1 MWRVCMDL
9 SLGCIAPHLIGLS
22 TIVEGIPRHGTEGE
36 RMNSKRALSTS
47 LSNKIQ
53 GYLTKCYWKARKQGN
68 FMNSEGVHEY
78 DSHILF

>member
-1 MWRVCMDL
+1 MDV

-36 RMNSKRALSTS
+36 RMNSKRALSTG

-53 GYLTKCYWKARKQGN
+53 GISQNAMRKQVN

>member
-1 MWRVCMDL
+1 MGL

-22 TIVEGIPRHGTEGE
+22 RIVYPIHGTEGE
-36 RMNSKRALSTS
+36 RMNSKRALSTG
-47 LSNKIQ
+47 LADKIQ
-53 GYLTKCYWKARKQGN
+53 GYLIKCYWKARKQGN

>member
-1 MWRVCMDL
+1 MDL

-22 TIVEGIPRHGTEGE
+22 TIVENIPRHMEQEEGE
-36 RMNSKRALSTS
+36 RMNSKRALSTG

-68 FMNSEGVHEY
+68 FINSAREGVHEY

>member
-1 MWRVCMDL
+1 
-9 SLGCIAPHLIGLS
+9 
-22 TIVEGIPRHGTEGE
+22 
-36 RMNSKRALSTS
+36 MNWKRALSTS

-78 DSHILF
+78 DSHIYPVLEWRLCNWKPCGIFDKFLTEKLLS